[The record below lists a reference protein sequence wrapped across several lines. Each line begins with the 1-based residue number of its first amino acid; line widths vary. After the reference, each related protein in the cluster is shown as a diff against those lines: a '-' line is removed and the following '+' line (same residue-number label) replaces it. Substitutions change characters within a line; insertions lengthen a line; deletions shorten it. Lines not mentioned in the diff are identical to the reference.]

1 MIRDDA
7 NKNVM
12 IDALNNVA
20 ISFNSKIK
28 QKLATL
34 NSSLAMKS
42 AYVHI
47 YHVIEKA
54 VQNPKQYG

>member
-7 NKNVM
+7 NKCD
-12 IDALNNVA
+12 DALNNVA

-42 AYVHI
+42 TYVDI
-47 YHVIEKA
+47 YNVIEKA